1 LRIWEIGRKTLWLDE
16 AFSVWL
22 ARHPL
27 GEMIAWIARID
38 QHPPLYYLLLHFWI
52 GLVGDGPAAVRLLSA
67 LLSTLTIPAM
77 YLLGRRLLGPAA
89 GVLAALILAL
99 SPFHVRFAQE
109 TRMYALLMLNASL
122 ALLALVHLWR
132 GVLARTPDPPAPFPA
147 NTPNPPAPFPAN
159 TPNPPAPFPT
169 REGGGMLPSPR
180 RGGARGE
187 VNRRAAQAG
196 GLRHEYAH
204 QSGAG
209 RKNAAA
215 WIGYVLFTAAAMLT
229 HHTALLF
236 PLAINLFVIS
246 VLLWRRLRRKPIPDP
261 QSPIPN
267 PQSPTSWLLA
277 QLAVL
282 LLWSPWLSAFVFQ
295 AAGVDREFWI
305 PAPTFP
311 ALIAALKTFL
321 SALLPPLAGRSDL
334 IWAGYAALIGM
345 GVLSLRKQGPLL
357 ALLGTL
363 FLTPIGGELLVSLRR
378 PVFYD
383 RTLIWATIPLYLL
396 LAAGIAQLRR
406 WPLVVAAVGLVAT
419 ANAASLHEY
428 YVNFQKEEWDK
439 AAGYVAA
446 RAADDDLLLFNAT
459 WVQIPFDYYFRAYG
473 RPLVERGAP
482 ADLFDLG
489 VLEPKMTENDLPR
502 LRELLAGRSRVWL
515 IYSHNWYTDPR
526 GLIPAALAQEFALRD
541 LRQFVG
547 LEVRLYERPSP

>member
-1 LRIWEIGRKTLWLDE
+1 
-16 AFSVWL
+16 
-22 ARHPL
+22 
-27 GEMIAWIARID
+27 
-38 QHPPLYYLLLHFWI
+38 
-52 GLVGDGPAAVRLLSA
+52 
-67 LLSTLTIPAM
+67 
-77 YLLGRRLLGPAA
+77 
-89 GVLAALILAL
+89 
-99 SPFHVRFAQE
+99 
-109 TRMYALLMLNASL
+109 
-122 ALLALVHLWR
+122 
-132 GVLARTPDPPAPFPA
+132 
-147 NTPNPPAPFPAN
+147 
-159 TPNPPAPFPT
+159 
-169 REGGGMLPSPR
+169 MLPSPT
-180 RGGARGE
+180 RGGAGGE

-261 QSPIPN
+261 QSPIPD

-334 IWAGYAALIGM
+334 IWAGYAVLIGV
-345 GVLSLRKQGPLL
+345 GVLSLRNQGPLL

-406 WPLVVAAVGLVAT
+406 WPLVVAAVGLVVT

-489 VLEPKMTENDLPR
+489 VLEPKMTESDLPR

>member
-1 LRIWEIGRKTLWLDE
+1 MRIWEIGRKTLWLDE

-77 YLLGRRLLGPAA
+77 YLLGRRLLGPAV
-89 GVLAALILAL
+89 GILAALILAL

-147 NTPNPPAPFPAN
+147 R

-169 REGGGMLPSPR
+169 REGGGMLPSPT
-180 RGGARGE
+180 RGGAGGE

-334 IWAGYAALIGM
+334 IWAGYAVLIGV
-345 GVLSLRKQGPLL
+345 GVLSLRNQGPLL

-406 WPLVVAAVGLVAT
+406 WPLVVAAVGLVAM

-428 YVNFQKEEWDK
+428 YVNFRKEEWDK

-489 VLEPKMTENDLPR
+489 VLEPKMTESDLPR